1 MKIKISKQLLH
12 NILSKVMGFTERK
25 TTLSILS
32 HVLLEANEDLLIIKA
47 TDLNTSIQVSS
58 TCAIEEQG
66 ACAVN
71 CKDLLE
77 VIKEMPDGDISL
89 WTEKNI
95 RLNIVLSKN
104 KAKLN
109 IMEAE
114 EYPMVDLQQ
123 RGTGLSVDP
132 EVIKSMIDKTIFS
145 ISTSSETDTKYTLSG
160 AKLSYGE
167 DDVTGLSFLEM
178 TTTDSRRLSIIRQ
191 DIPEKLDIGEG
202 IILPRKGMQELR
214 KLIEFG
220 EEDSFVILTKDSLYY
235 KSADTIATVRLIEG
249 RFPDFRGIQNLD
261 MYTTHVIVNLV
272 ELVNALKFCS
282 TMVSDV
288 VNCVRF
294 TFKSDQIIL
303 YANNPERGDVEV
315 PISCEHKGEEI
326 EINFNPRFFLDC
338 LSHITGEV
346 ELRLKGTQ
354 GPCLITPFGRHDC
367 KWIVMPLRY

>member
-1 MKIKISKQLLH
+1 MKIKISTQVLH
-12 NILSKVMGFTERK
+12 NILSKVMGFTEKK

-32 HVLLEANEDLLIIKA
+32 HVLLETSEDLLIIKA

-58 TCAIEEQG
+58 ACLVEEQG

-71 CKDLLE
+71 CKDLFE
-77 VIKEMPDGDISL
+77 VIKEMPDGEISL

-95 RLNIVLSKN
+95 RLHIVLSKN

-123 RGTGLSVDP
+123 RGTGLSIDP

-145 ISTSSETDTKYTLSG
+145 ISTSAETDTKYTLGG

-167 DDVTGLSFLEM
+167 DDITGLSFLEM

-191 DIPEKLDIGEG
+191 DIPEKLDISEG

-220 EEDSFVILTKDSLYY
+220 DEDAYIIFTKDSLYY

-249 RFPDFRGIQNLD
+249 KFPDFRGIQSLD
-261 MYTTHVIVNLV
+261 MYTTHVTVSLT

-315 PISCEHKGEEI
+315 PIACEHKGEEI

-338 LSHITGEV
+338 LSHITGDV
-346 ELRLKGTQ
+346 ELRLKGSQ
-354 GPCLITPFGRHDC
+354 GPCLITPFGRNDC